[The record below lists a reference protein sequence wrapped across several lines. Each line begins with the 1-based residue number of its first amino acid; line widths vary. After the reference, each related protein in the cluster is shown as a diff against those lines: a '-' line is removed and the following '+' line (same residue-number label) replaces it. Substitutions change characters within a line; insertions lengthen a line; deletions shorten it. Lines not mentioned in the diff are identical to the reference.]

1 MNSSYAGYTP
11 KKSIDNVE
19 LDNLNPY
26 EFRRGMDYELVS
38 LGCSRLREST
48 LEERMKSTERV
59 VKNLK
64 EHPLYYTSLIHYES
78 EYKNKTK
85 KPTFKKWLKEYS
97 DETKM
102 KPVSE
107 KDVLKEAIKTQ
118 IKRKLGLI
126 KEGDELDTGF
136 DDFDSDDVETS
147 KAATK
152 AGNKKGK
159 GVKGLEKEEID
170 LKEEKEALKDKIF
183 PLIQLFKAKKKGNK
197 TYSKTDYEND
207 LKKIKTKR
215 NSSVASAEFKKDKTK
230 PDHVTDRIKA
240 INARLEI
247 IEKDKEDI
255 ILKEKSDKRDVAATI
270 MDRQTHKDL
279 LEIIQECG
287 ISMNEGTDN
296 IRPYYEVAKMA
307 YMEGLTAGLRN

>member
-11 KKSIDNVE
+11 EKSTLNSE
-19 LDNLNPY
+19 LDTINPF
-26 EFRRGMDYELVS
+26 EFKRGMDYELIS
-38 LGCSRLREST
+38 LGCARLREST
-48 LEERMKSTERV
+48 LEERMKSTKRV

-64 EHPLYYTSLIHYES
+64 EHPSYYTSLIHYET
-78 EYKNKTK
+78 EFRNQVK
-85 KPTFKKWLKEYS
+85 KPTFKKWLKEYG
-97 DETKM
+97 DESKM

-107 KDVLKEAIKTQ
+107 KDILKEAIKVQ
-118 IKRKLGLI
+118 IKKKLGLVMEE
-126 KEGDELDTGF
+126 KKFADDF
-136 DDFDSDDVETS
+136 DDFDSDDVETT
-147 KAATK
+147 KAAAK
-152 AGNKKGK
+152 AGGKKGK
-159 GVKGLEKEEID
+159 GVKGLEKEETD
-170 LKEEKEALKDKIF
+170 LKDEKEALKDKIF

-197 TYSKTDYEND
+197 AYTKIDYESD

-215 NSSVASAEFKKDKTK
+215 NSSVASEEFKKDKTK

-255 ILKEKSDKRDVAATI
+255 ILKEKSDKREVAATI

-279 LEIIQECG
+279 LGIIQECG
-287 ISMNEGTDN
+287 VSMNEGTDN